1 MAAVRAGVGREVAHE
16 VIKEHAVASA
26 LAMREKGAER
36 NELLDRLAEDERIP
50 LDRAGLDALMA
61 DRLSFT
67 GAAADQV
74 SAVVRRVGEVTAR
87 YPEAAGYTP
96 GAIL

>member
-1 MAAVRAGVGREVAHE
+1 
-16 VIKEHAVASA
+16 
-26 LAMREKGAER
+26 
-36 NELLDRLAEDERIP
+36 
-50 LDRAGLDALMA
+50 MA

-74 SAVVRRVGEVTAR
+74 AAVVRRIEEVTAR
-87 YPEAAGYTP
+87 YPQAAGYTP